1 MQGVQ
6 DLDLVLASLL
16 GLSESAG
23 GLICVMVIF
32 ITLSLPILMLAKGQ
46 GATYIIAG
54 TGILSMGLG
63 VVIGW
68 MHWSFLLIYI
78 FTLVALISGKVY
90 SVYSGSGGS

>member
-6 DLDLVLASLL
+6 DLDLVLANLL
-16 GLSESAG
+16 NLSEAAAG
-23 GLICVMVIF
+23 IICVMVIF
-32 ITLSLPILMLAKGQ
+32 ITLSLPIIMLAKGQ
-46 GATYIIAG
+46 GAMYILSG

-78 FTLVALISGKVY
+78 FTLIVLLSGKMY
-90 SVYSGSGGS
+90 GVYSGGSNG